1 MGDVS
6 CAPLLPVNL
15 VFSRG

>member
-15 VFSRG
+15 VLSRG